1 MSADLSAIYCG
12 EPTTSA
18 FLKRVGKEYPQ
29 PRVNDGRRRLWLR
42 DDLDQSI
49 LPPELAAAV
58 LEALGNA
65 GPDGMPVPEIMAAT
79 GSNSRGAM
87 DTLLFKMNEAGE
99 IARIKRGIYAAR
111 KDAGKIGQKERNDG
125 QATDD
130 ITINDDLTNLT
141 DLTGGAAVYAQ
152 TVGLGRPS

>member
-1 MSADLSAIYCG
+1 MA
-12 EPTTSA
+12 T
-18 FLKRVGKEYPQ
+18 
-29 PRVNDGRRRLWLR
+29 RRSR
-42 DDLDQSI
+42 SIPI

-79 GSNSRGAM
+79 GSNSQWRFM

-111 KDAGKIGQKERNDG
+111 KDASKDRTERKKRWSS
-125 QATDD
+125 
-130 ITINDDLTNLT
+130 
-141 DLTGGAAVYAQ
+141 Y
-152 TVGLGRPS
+152 